1 MYKQLLLISSTVFI
15 FSCDSGPK
23 VISPLEQ
30 KPTEVK
36 EQKVTQNLG
45 SPDEFHQ
52 VIVKETLQ
60 TERYSYAL
68 VTENGKESWIAVSK
82 QDLVVG
88 DTYFFRGGLRKTQF
102 QSQEL
107 EKVFDEIVLVSSIVN
122 AKEHP
127 GGTMNSENKMQS
139 ESKNESDDAKSIS
152 EKPKD
157 AISLKSLIS
166 NKSKFEGKEVI
177 IHGKCVKAN
186 YQIMGMNWYHIQ
198 DGTKESNKN
207 MDLTITSQENI
218 QIGDEVSFKGTIQLN
233 KDFGAGYKYAIIM
246 EKASLIK

>member
-1 MYKQLLLISSTVFI
+1 MYKQLILILSTVFI
-15 FSCDSGPK
+15 CSCDSGPK

-30 KPTEVK
+30 KTAEVK
-36 EQKVTQNLG
+36 EQNVTQNLG
-45 SPDEFHQ
+45 SPSEFHQ
-52 VIVKETLQ
+52 VIVKETLH

-68 VTENGKESWIAVSK
+68 VTENGKDSWIAVSR

-107 EKVFDEIVLVSSIVN
+107 DKVFDEILLVSSIVN

-127 GGTMNSENKMQS
+127 GGSLNSENKMQS
-139 ESKNESDDAKSIS
+139 DSKNEAVDAKSVS
-152 EKPKD
+152 EKSPD
-157 AISLKSLIS
+157 AISLKSLIA
-166 NKSKFEGKEVI
+166 NKSKYEGKEVI
-177 IHGKCVKAN
+177 VYGKCVKAN

-198 DGTKESNKN
+198 DGSKDSNKN
-207 MDLTITSQENI
+207 VDLTITSQENI
-218 QIGDEVSFKGTIQLN
+218 RIGDEVSFKGIIQLN

-246 EKASLIK
+246 EKATLVE